1 MCGFSVILILSYES
15 LRGEEWPEL
24 LGRPALMFCFGFID
38 VLVLPQGKHSA
49 VPFGVTSGCVWGG
62 DGGTLNWHR

>member
-1 MCGFSVILILSYES
+1 MWVLSHS
-15 LRGEEWPEL
+15 DPVLRKPEGEEWPGL
-24 LGRPALMFCFGFID
+24 SGRPALMFCFGFID

-49 VPFGVTSGCVWGG
+49 VSFGVTSGCVWGG